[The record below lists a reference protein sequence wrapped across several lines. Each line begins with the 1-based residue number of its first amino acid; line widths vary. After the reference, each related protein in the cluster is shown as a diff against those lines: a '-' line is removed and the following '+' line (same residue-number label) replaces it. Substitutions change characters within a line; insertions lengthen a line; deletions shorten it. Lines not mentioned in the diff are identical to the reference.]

1 MAGMVTFCADL
12 QHVLDSKRRLC
23 HSDGMLPSI
32 KAFEGGG
39 IRIHW
44 VAEGQ
49 NTVAGTAGRMK
60 FARHQAEGVGRA

>member
-1 MAGMVTFCADL
+1 
-12 QHVLDSKRRLC
+12 
-23 HSDGMLPSI
+23 MLPSI